1 VVLEHAPAQ
10 QYPPQHCASAV
21 HTTPSWLQ
29 VGQAVL
35 EHSFEQQDPPQHSE
49 PVVHA
54 VASWPQVGQ
63 ALAEHVP
70 EQQSP
75 LQQSESTAHALE
87 TAPQPDAISHT
98 PSVQVVPEQHSPA
111 VHAWPSGTQTVP
123 LELAVEDELA
133 AVGCEPE
140 LELPPVAPVVAVLPV
155 PPLPP
160 FSTGTES

>member
-1 VVLEHAPAQ
+1 
-10 QYPPQHCASAV
+10 
-21 HTTPSWLQ
+21 
-29 VGQAVL
+29 
-35 EHSFEQQDPPQHSE
+35 
-49 PVVHA
+49 
-54 VASWPQVGQ
+54 
-63 ALAEHVP
+63 VP

-98 PSVQVVPEQHSPA
+98 PPVQVVPEQHSPA
-111 VHAWPSGTQTVP
+111 VHASPSGTQTVP
-123 LELAVEDELA
+123 LELELAVEDELE

-140 LELPPVAPVVAVLPV
+140 LELAPVVAVLPV